1 MVQSVL
7 AGFWFS
13 KFCTSAGAVE
23 DAGAEIAG
31 QRGQPGAAEQAAG
44 VAHRVLAADAG
55 PVGERRAGDDDRA
68 EELGAERGDDHH
80 RPAGLA
86 VADDAGLAL
95 GLGMAGDDRLEEDRL
110 GGGDVED
117 GLAGHRVGQEADEVG
132 GVAGLHRDADLAVG
146 LEAADA
152 GAVAGARVDDDEG
165 ALLRVD
171 RDALGRDDAGQEVV
185 APGGRGVRPSSTSSA
200 A

>member
-1 MVQSVL
+1 MVQRVL
-7 AGFWFS
+7 AGF
-13 KFCTSAGAVE
+13 CVLEVLHQRRAVE

-31 QRGQPGAAEQAAG
+31 ERGQPRAAEQAAG
-44 VAHRVLAADAG
+44 IAHRVLAADAG

-68 EELGAERGDDHH
+68 EELGAQRGEDHH

-95 GLGMAGDDRLEEDRL
+95 GVGVAGDDRLEEDRL

-117 GLAGHRVGQEADEVG
+117 GLAGLGLGQEADEVG
-132 GVAGLHRDADLAVG
+132 RVAGLHRDADLAVG

-152 GAVAGARVDDDEG
+152 GAVAGARIDDDEG
-165 ALLRVD
+165 ALARVD
-171 RDALGRDDAGQEVV
+171 GRRPRAGRC
-185 APGGRGVRPSSTSSA
+185 GRAGS
-200 A
+200 